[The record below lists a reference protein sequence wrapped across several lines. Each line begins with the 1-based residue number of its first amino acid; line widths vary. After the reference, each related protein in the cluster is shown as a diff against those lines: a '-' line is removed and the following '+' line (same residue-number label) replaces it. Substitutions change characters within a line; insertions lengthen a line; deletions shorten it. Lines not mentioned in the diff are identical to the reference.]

1 MNDKKVTYWKWKST
15 IIDFDNIKD
24 EKADFGDYLTKKQ
37 MIFHCLGCPD
47 DDIHEWYN
55 GGWSCEYNYALS
67 YAKEYGLV
75 EDYIDYED
83 KFYDLQSNWN
93 SLREFIEE
101 NKKVAMEYTKK
112 VELSGLCQGDYPVPY
127 YHAIKRIDLDNLYLD
142 KMNELEGV
150 DNENN

>member
-37 MIFHCLGCPD
+37 MIFHYLGCPD

-83 KFYDLQSNWN
+83 KFYVLQSNWN
-93 SLREFIEE
+93 SLREWLEE
-101 NKKVAMEYTKK
+101 QIRLNVDGIKSY
-112 VELSGLCQGDYPVPY
+112 SGYQCKEV
-127 YHAIKRIDLDNLYLD
+127 LD
-142 KMNELEGV
+142 KMNELEGGEK
-150 DNENN
+150 N

>member
-1 MNDKKVTYWKWKST
+1 MNDKKVTYWKWKNT

-37 MIFHCLGCPD
+37 MIFHYLGCPD

-93 SLREFIEE
+93 ILKEWLKEYSQDLEFRCYMDM
-101 NKKVAMEYTKK
+101 V
-112 VELSGLCQGDYPVPY
+112 
-127 YHAIKRIDLDNLYLD
+127 LD
-142 KMNELEGV
+142 KMNELESG
-150 DNENN
+150 DRK